1 MPMRCMSGS
10 VSSSNRMVHEPT
22 GTRAYEA
29 RLMKRGFPFDEMM
42 EVLMD
47 SFPEEAAPVI
57 TRISRGEMSDPF
69 TILVGTL
76 LSLRTKD
83 ETTEKVMEALLPR
96 VRTPRDLL
104 KIPESELERMIYPVG
119 FYRTK
124 TKVLKEVAGVLIDR
138 FGGKVPDTIEELL
151 SIRGIGR
158 KTANL
163 VVTEG
168 YGKPGIC
175 VDTHVHRISNRLG
188 IVSTRD
194 PHRTEETLRQV
205 LPERYWIVYNSLLV
219 TFGKR
224 ICTPLS
230 PKCSRCPIEHL
241 CARNKVT
248 RSR

>member
-1 MPMRCMSGS
+1 M
-10 VSSSNRMVHEPT
+10 
-22 GTRAYEA
+22 
-29 RLMKRGFPFDEMM
+29 MKALTDF
-42 EVLMD
+42 
-47 SFPEEAAPVI
+47 FPEEAAPII
-57 TRISRGEMSDPF
+57 TRISRGEKSDPF
-69 TILVGTL
+69 VVLVGTL

-83 ETTEKVMEALLPR
+83 ETTEKVMEALMPH

-104 KIPESELERMIYPVG
+104 RIPTGDLEKMIYPVG
-119 FYRTK
+119 FY
-124 TKVLKEVAGVLIDR
+124 
-138 FGGKVPDTIEELL
+138 GGKVPDTIEELL

-188 IVSTRD
+188 IVSTKN
-194 PHRTEETLRQV
+194 PHQTEEMLRQV
-205 LPERYWIVYNSLLV
+205 LPQKYWIVYNSLLV

-230 PKCSRCPIEHL
+230 PKCSQCPLNNI
-241 CARNKVT
+241 CPKKNVT
-248 RSR
+248 KSR

>member
-1 MPMRCMSGS
+1 
-10 VSSSNRMVHEPT
+10 
-22 GTRAYEA
+22 
-29 RLMKRGFPFDEMM
+29 MKPVKKGFPFDEMM
-42 EVLMD
+42 KTLID
-47 SFPEEAAPVI
+47 LFPEEAAPII
-57 TRISRGEMSDPF
+57 TRISRRETSDPF
-69 TILVGTL
+69 IVLVGTL

-83 ETTEKVMEALLPR
+83 ETTEKVMETLAPRAATPRALL
-96 VRTPRDLL
+96 D
-104 KIPESELERMIYPVG
+104 IPDGELERMIYPVG
-119 FYRTK
+119 FYRNK
-124 TKVLKEVAGVLIDR
+124 AKVLKEVTRTIIDKY
-138 FGGKVPDTIEELL
+138 GGRVPDTIEELL

-188 IVSTRD
+188 IVSTKN
-194 PHRTEETLRQV
+194 PHATEDALRQV
-205 LPERYWIVYNSLLV
+205 LPGQYWIVYNSLLV

-230 PKCSRCPIEHL
+230 PKCSECPIEHL
-241 CARNKVT
+241 CPRKGVT

>member
-1 MPMRCMSGS
+1 M
-10 VSSSNRMVHEPT
+10 T
-22 GTRAYEA
+22 T
-29 RLMKRGFPFDEMM
+29 FPFDEMM
-42 EVLMD
+42 KTLTAF
-47 SFPEEAAPVI
+47 FPEEAAPII
-57 TRISRGEMSDPF
+57 TRISRDRKSDPF
-69 TILVGTL
+69 LVLVGTL

-83 ETTEKVMEALLPR
+83 ETTEKVMETLMPH

-104 KIPESELERMIYPVG
+104 SIPTGELERMIYPVG
-119 FYRTK
+119 FYRNK
-124 TKVLKEVAGVLIDR
+124 AKILKEVAGTIITS

-151 SIRGIGR
+151 SIRGVGR

-188 IVSTRD
+188 VVATKN
-194 PHRTEETLRQV
+194 PHQTEEMLRQV
-205 LPERYWIVYNSLLV
+205 LPQKYWIVYNSLLV

-230 PKCSRCPIEHL
+230 PKCSQCPLNTI
-241 CARNKVT
+241 CPKKNVT
-248 RSR
+248 KSR